1 MCTLSVHVHTDN
13 YGIYRDITKE
23 AFKTQTWWGKKNLE
37 WGGVSPLMTLLMMIM
52 IVTTNWHE
60 HSTLT
65 LLARVFNTYPN

>member
-37 WGGVSPLMTLLMMIM
+37 CVGGGGQSPDHIDDDD
-52 IVTTNWHE
+52 NDCDDDCDD
-60 HSTLT
+60 
-65 LLARVFNTYPN
+65 